1 MTIFIWLALGA
12 AIGAGASWVLS
23 LDTRFRW
30 AVNLVVGMAGAVGGG
45 VLENHGRIAATPWEV
60 TGLIVAASGAI
71 VFLGIVNLFRRSA
84 VH

>member
-23 LDTRFRW
+23 LETTFRRILN
-30 AVNLVVGMAGAVGGG
+30 VLVGIAGSIGGG
-45 VLENHGRIAATPWEV
+45 ILENHGHISRTPWEV